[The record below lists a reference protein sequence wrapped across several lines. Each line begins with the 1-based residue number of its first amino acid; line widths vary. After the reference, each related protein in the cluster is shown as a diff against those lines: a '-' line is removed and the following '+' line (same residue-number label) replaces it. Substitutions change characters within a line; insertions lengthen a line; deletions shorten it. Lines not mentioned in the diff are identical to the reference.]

1 MDSARPECIYWELA
15 PQRTLLDS
23 QGWKLLLIMKH
34 SQNWMIFIITPLHV
48 QVIPFLSGSECQ
60 RRQTEREQN
69 EAIDFRFP
77 GIPLLYG
84 KVYKPFISQTAN
96 CLQCYL
102 TLSGYQ
108 RYLYTKLGISDF
120 FPQLQIN
127 MHSNCRKMIV
137 VNPPL
142 KFQFVGHTPLPH
154 CSCLWFLW
162 VEAPTPAA
170 V

>member
-1 MDSARPECIYWELA
+1 MIFP
-15 PQRTLLDS
+15 LLS
-23 QGWKLLLIMKH
+23 HKVIMKVR
-34 SQNWMIFIITPLHV
+34 S
-48 QVIPFLSGSECQ
+48 IPFLSGSECQ

-84 KVYKPFISQTAN
+84 KVYNPFVSQTAN

-102 TLSGYQ
+102 TLTGYQ
-108 RYLYTKLGISDF
+108 RYLYTNLGISDF

-142 KFQFVGHTPLPH
+142 KFQFVGHNAPSSLFLLVISLVGGPDPCCSVRPSPLVLLSREREGLH
-154 CSCLWFLW
+154 STKN
-162 VEAPTPAA
+162 V
-170 V
+170 